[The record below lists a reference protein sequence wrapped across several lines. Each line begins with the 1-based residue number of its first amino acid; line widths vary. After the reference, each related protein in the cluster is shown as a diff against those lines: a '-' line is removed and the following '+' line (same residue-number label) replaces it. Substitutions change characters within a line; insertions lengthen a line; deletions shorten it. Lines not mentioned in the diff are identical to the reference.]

1 MPLRDHFRP
10 PLSTQ
15 RSWESFHAAW
25 ISSLADAL
33 NEILPPRYF
42 AERQVHAGP
51 RIEIDVA
58 TMEQSAVG
66 PLPSRNG
73 GTATRTAPAYSPPV
87 PSMTTG
93 AVFADDFEVKVIES
107 GAGPT
112 LVAAI
117 ELVSP
122 GNKDR
127 AEARRAFAAKCVTYL
142 ANGVSLIVVD
152 VVTSRSGNVHNE
164 IVSFLPRATDCRFGG
179 DEELSA
185 IAYRPVRRDDRPE
198 IDIWTHALKL
208 GLELP
213 VLPLALDATE
223 CVPVELE
230 TTYKDAL
237 RRSRIT

>member
-1 MPLRDHFRP
+1 MRQRDLASAIMRRGHHPRKGVVLMPLRDHFRP

-25 ISSLADAL
+25 IASMADAL

-73 GTATRTAPAYSPPV
+73 GTATRTAAAYAPPA
-87 PSMTTG
+87 PSMTAETE
-93 AVFADDFEVKVIES
+93 FADDFEVRVIES

-127 AEARRAFAAKCVTYL
+127 PEARRAFAAKCVTYL
-142 ANGVSLIVVD
+142 ANGVSLMVID

-164 IVSFLPRATDCRFGG
+164 IVSFLQGASECQFGSE
-179 DEELSA
+179 DALSA
-185 IAYRPVRRDDRPE
+185 IAYRPVGRANRREFD
-198 IDIWTHALKL
+198 
-208 GLELP
+208 
-213 VLPLALDATE
+213 
-223 CVPVELE
+223 
-230 TTYKDAL
+230 
-237 RRSRIT
+237 S

>member
-10 PLSTQ
+10 PLSTL

-25 ISSLADAL
+25 IASLADAL

-58 TMEQSAVG
+58 TLEEATLG
-66 PLPSRNG
+66 PVPSRNG
-73 GTATRTAPAYSPPV
+73 GTATRTAPAYAPPA
-87 PSMTTG
+87 PSMTTE
-93 AVFADDFEVKVIES
+93 AVFADDFEIRIIES

-127 AEARRAFAAKCVTYL
+127 ADARRTFAAKCATYL

-152 VVTSRSGNVHNE
+152 VVTSRAGNLHNE
-164 IVSFLPRATDCRFGG
+164 IVSFLPRASDCRFG
-179 DEELSA
+179 DDASLSA
-185 IAYRPVRRDDRPE
+185 IAYRPIRRDGQPE
-198 IDIWTHALKL
+198 IDIWTHALGL
-208 GLELP
+208 GQDLP
-213 VLPLALDATE
+213 ILPLALDAVE
-223 CVPVELE
+223 CVPVDLE
-230 TTYKDAL
+230 STYADAL
-237 RRSRIT
+237 RRSRMT